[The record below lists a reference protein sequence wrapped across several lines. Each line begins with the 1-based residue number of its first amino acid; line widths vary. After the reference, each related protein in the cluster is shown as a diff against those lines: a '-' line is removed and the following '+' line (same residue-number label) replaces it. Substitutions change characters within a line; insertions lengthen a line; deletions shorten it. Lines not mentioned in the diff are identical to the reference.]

1 MNPNSVFNSLSGE
14 QVLSESDCESTITSE
29 NSTITTSSANFFN
42 SDDLILLDETDSEFL
57 AIKKKFLSNL
67 GALAN
72 SVNDFTIHK
81 NSFQSFMGQVKIQS
95 FKLFSLATAKKKN
108 PSSSSGNVQYAWFGS
123 TKHGVEQII
132 SHGFSQFD
140 CSDDPDKK
148 YGSGVYL
155 LPEKYPLGSVALAN
169 RKDEN
174 GFKHVVLCRV
184 VLGNMEEIRSGSQQF
199 CPSSVEFDSGADNLL
214 CPKKYIVWSTSMNFQ
229 ILPEYVVSFKA
240 PDSLDVPASA
250 AARPT
255 SPWMS
260 FTSLIREL
268 SKHLTPLQMAL
279 IKKQYKDFKE
289 RKITRQDMIQVVR
302 RTAGDGMLS
311 GAIKSFYRGMDRANC
326 ATVHPSR
333 NIIFSK

>member
-1 MNPNSVFNSLSGE
+1 MNPNSVFNSLSDE
-14 QVLSESDCESTITSE
+14 QVLLESDCESTITTE
-29 NSTITTSSANFFN
+29 NSTITASSANFN
-42 SDDLILLDETDSEFL
+42 SDDLILIDETDSEFFTV
-57 AIKKKFLSNL
+57 KKKFLSNL

-72 SVNDFTIHK
+72 SFTDFTIHK
-81 NSFQSFMGQVKIQS
+81 NSFHSFMGQVRIQS
-95 FKLFSLATAKKKN
+95 FKLFSLATAKKKKN
-108 PSSSSGNVQYAWFGS
+108 PSSSCWNVQYAWFGS

-140 CSDDPDKK
+140 CSDEK

-155 LPEKYPLGSVALAN
+155 LPEKYPLGSVPPAN

-174 GFKHVVLCRV
+174 GLKHVVLCRV
-184 VLGNMEEIRSGSQQF
+184 VLGNMEQIHSGSQQF
-199 CPSSVEFDSGADNLL
+199 CPGSVEFDSGVDNLL
-214 CPKKYIVWSTSMNFQ
+214 CPKKYIVWSTSMNIQ

-240 PDSLDVPASA
+240 PDSLDVPALAVA

-255 SPWMS
+255 SPWIS

-268 SKHLTPLQMAL
+268 SKHLSPLQMAL

-311 GAIKSFYRGMDRANC
+311 GVIKSFYRGMVC
-326 ATVHPSR
+326 LLS
-333 NIIFSK
+333 

>member
-1 MNPNSVFNSLSGE
+1 MNPNSVFNSLSDD

-29 NSTITTSSANFFN
+29 NSRITTSANFN
-42 SDDLILLDETDSEFL
+42 SDDLILLDETDSEFFTV
-57 AIKKKFLSNL
+57 KKKFLSNL

-72 SVNDFTIHK
+72 SVTDFTIHK
-81 NSFQSFMGQVKIQS
+81 NSFQSLMGQ
-95 FKLFSLATAKKKN
+95 KKN
-108 PSSSSGNVQYAWFGS
+108 PSSSSRNVQYAWFGS

-132 SHGFSQFD
+132 SHGFNQFD
-140 CSDDPDKK
+140 CSSEK

-155 LPEKYPLGSVALAN
+155 LPETYPLGSVPSAN

-174 GFKHVVLCRV
+174 GLKHVVLCRV
-184 VLGNMEEIRSGSQQF
+184 VLGNMEEIHSGSQQF
-199 CPSSVEFDSGADNLL
+199 CPSSVEFDSGVDNLL
-214 CPKKYIVWSTSMNFQ
+214 CPKKYIVWSTSMNIQ

-240 PDSLDVPASA
+240 PDSLDVPALAA

-289 RKITRQDMIQVVR
+289 RKITRQDMIHVVR

-311 GAIKSFYRGMDRANC
+311 GVIKSFYRGMGWRNC
-326 ATVHPSR
+326 ATVYP